1 MNEPGAYS
9 LQVVDSTGHPVHGI
23 ILRTP
28 AIFLYHYQP
37 AVLTALDINANQI
50 VMSWPSLIQ
59 AAQAARQPLTSLII
73 PLSNDPRTHT
83 LSGQSRVLGPGIF
96 DQVATP
102 QVQSPPPVLL
112 ASVSGNTGQLSYAY
126 PLQVPP
132 GADGF
137 APQLSLAYSSMG
149 PNSRPSRSTTY
160 EGTGSGNSNAPW
172 VETDYT
178 YDDFNPSS
186 GLQAGYHNLTQE
198 VISSSNAPTL
208 TKKWSYTTT
217 DSGEPG
223 SGYIYYDVDK
233 VTHSEIDDASGKV
246 WQCQDITYDQGAP
259 SGVTTPDAG
268 WPTTIKSYS
277 DCANQSST
285 AITTYQGYDAYGNPV
300 ASVDGV
306 ATANSS
312 LYSSNGCTLSPA
324 PNLFPASSWGQ
335 SHYTDCLKYDAYL
348 AQPTQVINAF
358 GQSSSTTY
366 DYTQGALPISSTDA
380 NSQITSSTYSYD
392 SNSSSNGKR
401 IVQMKEPG
409 ETGSYTSQSY
419 SYSSCSTSSSLPCF
433 EIESLSALYPNAVT
447 QTFYDALGRAVE
459 TRTPGPVSG
468 DDTVVFT
475 LYNDS
480 NHSTFTSVP
489 FEVADGSGYIDPA
502 TAVYVGTSQAPGGTT
517 TFADALGRVLATQ
530 DPNFGSS
537 QEPGHA
543 CSSMLSGHYSAC
555 TNYTLDVSHV
565 SGDANTYETV
575 TSVDPN
581 DHVAISSL
589 DALGRT
595 RYLQIDS
602 GVHSNPST
610 LMGNER
616 KSYQY
621 NVLGE
626 PISVTDTDLVP
637 QTNETVTSVTTTASY
652 DSLGRM
658 TQLVDPERGT
668 HNYTYDA
675 DSRLL
680 SDVSGART
688 IGYSYD
694 LLGRVGCIQDQS
706 PTLSA
711 SGACSSG
718 ANPYVQNTYDTN
730 ILGTQ
735 GSTDFPIGRLT
746 QTRATNYFPGPD
758 YTQGYVT
765 EQMQYDQRGRLT
777 NETLQISASGGSLTF
792 PSFPTYQLSQSYN
805 DADQPTTT
813 TTSSNPSGLGYSFT
827 NFYDSATGVLV
838 GLGSTTSSANL
849 ATLSYN
855 LNALPGTIS
864 FQSSASTAL
873 AQEQFSYDNN
883 LRPTQTTATWLS
895 GSGTSGTIYSQGLG
909 YDAASNVTSSTT
921 VQAVVSGANNS
932 GGSETEIYCYDEQN
946 RLVWAGNSGT
956 PQGASNGTCGTGTPS
971 NSLSGATYSNQY
983 VYTHLGQLWQGPY
996 NGSGSYQYLYCNSS
1010 QPHQLTGLY
1019 PPGTTCSTT
1028 GGKTQTYGASYDS
1041 RGNMTTRTATGS
1053 GGTTASLSYDGLDD
1067 LVRWNDTN
1075 TTTNEEWYM
1084 YDASGQRVLR
1094 RSQTGTGNSNT
1105 KYTLSAFGLEDHIY
1119 DGGGNNLNNKY
1130 YYYLAGQLIGLNNGS
1145 PLFLFT
1151 DALGS
1156 VVSSITNTA
1165 NSASVKGNQVYGP
1178 YGNNPYSKGT
1188 MGTTKGYTGQYNDSL
1203 TQLDYYGAR
1212 YYDPLVGVFLS
1223 ADSVQGNLAGMDP
1236 YSYVGENPE
1245 TYTDPSGQMI
1255 SEFGEGGGGVEAG
1268 EAAALESGSGGSLTD
1283 ASSSTPMPYFSE
1295 PSEFQTGNTTINYDS
1310 NTGQMTVKV
1319 ENADGSITWSEVEP
1333 GTEEYNRYLQKIG
1346 R

>member
-1 MNEPGAYS
+1 
-9 LQVVDSTGHPVHGI
+9 
-23 ILRTP
+23 
-28 AIFLYHYQP
+28 
-37 AVLTALDINANQI
+37 
-50 VMSWPSLIQ
+50 
-59 AAQAARQPLTSLII
+59 
-73 PLSNDPRTHT
+73 
-83 LSGQSRVLGPGIF
+83 
-96 DQVATP
+96 
-102 QVQSPPPVLL
+102 
-112 ASVSGNTGQLSYAY
+112 
-126 PLQVPP
+126 
-132 GADGF
+132 
-137 APQLSLAYSSMG
+137 
-149 PNSRPSRSTTY
+149 
-160 EGTGSGNSNAPW
+160 
-172 VETDYT
+172 
-178 YDDFNPSS
+178 
-186 GLQAGYHNLTQE
+186 
-198 VISSSNAPTL
+198 
-208 TKKWSYTTT
+208 
-217 DSGEPG
+217 
-223 SGYIYYDVDK
+223 
-233 VTHSEIDDASGKV
+233 
-246 WQCQDITYDQGAP
+246 
-259 SGVTTPDAG
+259 
-268 WPTTIKSYS
+268 
-277 DCANQSST
+277 
-285 AITTYQGYDAYGNPV
+285 
-300 ASVDGV
+300 
-306 ATANSS
+306 
-312 LYSSNGCTLSPA
+312 
-324 PNLFPASSWGQ
+324 
-335 SHYTDCLKYDAYL
+335 
-348 AQPTQVINAF
+348 
-358 GQSSSTTY
+358 
-366 DYTQGALPISSTDA
+366 
-380 NSQITSSTYSYD
+380 
-392 SNSSSNGKR
+392 
-401 IVQMKEPG
+401 
-409 ETGSYTSQSY
+409 
-419 SYSSCSTSSSLPCF
+419 
-433 EIESLSALYPNAVT
+433 
-447 QTFYDALGRAVE
+447 
-459 TRTPGPVSG
+459 
-468 DDTVVFT
+468 
-475 LYNDS
+475 
-480 NHSTFTSVP
+480 
-489 FEVADGSGYIDPA
+489 
-502 TAVYVGTSQAPGGTT
+502 
-517 TFADALGRVLATQ
+517 
-530 DPNFGSS
+530 
-537 QEPGHA
+537 
-543 CSSMLSGHYSAC
+543 MLSGHYSAC

-626 PISVTDTDLVP
+626 ATSVSDTDLAP
-637 QTNETVTSVTTTASY
+637 QTNETLTSVTTTASY

-718 ANPYVQNTYDTN
+718 ANPFVQNTYDTN

-758 YTQGYVT
+758 YTQGYVS

-855 LNALPGTIS
+855 LNALPSTIS

-895 GSGTSGTIYSQGLG
+895 GSGTSGTIYSQSLG

-946 RLVWAGNSGT
+946 RLVWAGNYGT
-956 PQGASNGTCGTGTPS
+956 PQGASNGTCGTGMPS

-996 NGSGSYQYLYCNSS
+996 NGAGSYQYLYCNSS
-1010 QPHQLTGLY
+1010 EPHQLTGLY
-1019 PPGTTCSTT
+1019 PSGTTCSTT

-1041 RGNMTTRTATGS
+1041 RGNMTTRTASGS
-1053 GGTTASLSYDGLDD
+1053 GGTTATLSYDGQDH

-1075 TTTNEEWYM
+1075 TTTNEEWYL

-1105 KYTLSAFGLEDHIY
+1105 KYTLTAFSLEDHIY

-1130 YYYLAGQLIGLNNGS
+1130 YYYLAGRLIGLNNGS
-1145 PLFLFT
+1145 PNFLFT

-1223 ADSVQGNLAGMDP
+1223 ADSVQGNLQGMDP
-1236 YSYVGENPE
+1236 YGYVAANPE
-1245 TYTDPSGQMI
+1245 TNTDPSGSFVIPSVEGAGGMGLTTLEIETEEAATQASLKALTKELEGPMGSPVTAGNTTYSYDPVSGDLSVKGGQWQAVYLAGDFSPAANAAFQTYYNLTNI
-1255 SEFGEGGGGVEAG
+1255 TPPPALNSLTFAPYEHPVAPPTQPHGGGQQPPVGPPAPPAAPAPCSFTPSTEVTTAQGKEPIGKLHVGDKVLAYNPKTHKMELQPVLHVWKHTDSDLVDLTITTVTTAQHGHKVVRQSEIVHTTSEHPFFTKEQGFVPAGKLQPGMHLLGADGRSGVVTSWKAVHATKVMYNLEVAQDHTFVVG
-1268 EAAALESGSGGSLTD
+1268 HGQWVVHNECNSGPLRRALGLPPNNQLPYPVQAQHITPCQTSSGGSLTHD
-1283 ASSSTPMPYFSE
+1283 LVTLAEQGPEGTNFLNGAWNGIALPSSMAGSNAMNLPQHLGRHNAYTSQILQLLDIEWGRLTAAYPGGFTYVKAQAGVKRVSAWAR
-1295 PSEFQTGNTTINYDS
+1295 SKIIGAGGNCTINGVDLDVGNY
-1310 NTGQMTVKV
+1310 
-1319 ENADGSITWSEVEP
+1319 
-1333 GTEEYNRYLQKIG
+1333 
-1346 R
+1346 